1 MHPENPY
8 LRVIPPSIP
17 LLYPAVAILL
27 GTFLGIC
34 HPESGVFNTGMAFIA
49 MLVTVILLGLRR
61 YAVSV
66 VIICF
71 AVGWFNAELQTPTAV
86 PMKYQQGNWIFSGKI
101 THIHETETSTVT
113 DVTIDSIG
121 SNTSALEPVKPIRL
135 QLTIAGF
142 GDEADIARRITWRGN
157 LADRHTLQRLPMM
170 DDISQHARRRG
181 ITGATV
187 IRPDA
192 IHSVCD
198 EPGLLNA
205 LYRYRARIADAI
217 YATSMSPSTTEFL
230 AVVLLGDTDL
240 LTADRRDAYSSAG
253 LSHILALSGM
263 HVAIIAM
270 LISTALF
277 PLLVMR
283 RRMTVIIVTVIVLWI
298 YAAVTGFSPSV
309 TRAVIMAT
317 VFSGSRLIQRRSSP
331 YNSLCL
337 AAMLIVLADPFALLS
352 YGFQLSFA
360 AVLSIVAFSRI
371 LNFVNPRH
379 RLRYYLAAYITVP
392 VSAMLGT
399 GLLSCYYFH
408 TFPLY
413 FIPAATIATLL
424 LPVICIGGVIATV
437 LSQLHLHGIMYGLT
451 YMITDRAVQLLDHT
465 STAIASLPHATWDN
479 INISYT
485 TLLFSLVVVICL
497 ALWLNLKKRIYGY
510 MSALFLI
517 AAAVCSLTEPPY
529 PYHNVSAIMMP
540 DRSFTTLLIHN
551 NQHLNIYTDAVA
563 SDTILVKE
571 RVKRDFATHI
581 RHSDVA
587 DTRIAANQYQNI
599 KINLPYITSTI
610 FILSK
615 PDTKSLAMAA
625 AASDSLRV
633 YIIISGKATASDIRK
648 APLEI
653 LVGHKTEIM
662 PSTAL
667 RPRMASMI
675 YDRCRKLNI
684 PTSDHLVLTVD

>member
-1 MHPENPY
+1 MHPNNPY
-8 LRVIPPSIP
+8 SRIIPPSIP

-34 HPESGVFNTGMAFIA
+34 HPESGIFNTDMAFIVL
-49 MLVTVILLGLRR
+49 LVAVILLVLRR

-71 AVGWFNAELQTPTAV
+71 AVGWFNAELQSPTTI
-86 PMKYQQGNWIFSGKI
+86 PMKYQKGIWVFSGKI
-101 THIHETETSTVT
+101 TRFHETETSTVT

-121 SNTSALEPVKPIRL
+121 TEASALKPVKPIKL

-142 GDEADIARRITWRGN
+142 GDEADIARRITWSGN

-187 IRPDA
+187 IRPES
-192 IHSVCD
+192 IHSVYD

-205 LYRYRARIADAI
+205 LYRYRACIADAI

-230 AVVLLGDTDL
+230 TVVLLGDTEL
-240 LTADRRDAYSSAG
+240 LTADRRYAYSSAG

-270 LISTALF
+270 LISAALF

-283 RRMTVIIVTVIVLWI
+283 RRITVIIVTVIVLWI

-437 LSQLHLHGIMYGLT
+437 LSQLHLQGILYDLT
-451 YMITDRAVQLLDHT
+451 CMITDRAVQLLDHT
-465 STAIASLPHATWDN
+465 SVAISSLPHATWDN
-479 INISYT
+479 IDLSHI
-485 TLLFSLVVVICL
+485 TLLLSLAVVIFM
-497 ALWLNLKKRIYGY
+497 ALWLNLRQRIYGWV
-510 MSALFLI
+510 SLLIAI
-517 AAAVCSLTEPPY
+517 AAAVCALTEPPY
-529 PYHNVSAIMMP
+529 TYHNVSAIMMP

-551 NQHLNIYTDAVA
+551 GQHLDIYTDAFA
-563 SDTILVKE
+563 SDTLLVKE
-571 RVKRDFATHI
+571 RIKRDFATHI
-581 RHSDVA
+581 RRSGVA
-587 DTRIAANQYQNI
+587 DVRIAADRYRNMQ
-599 KINLPYITSTI
+599 INPPHTTSSI

-615 PDTKSLAMAA
+615 PDAKSLAMAVA
-625 AASDSLRV
+625 VSDSV
-633 YIIISGKATASDIRK
+633 PVHVIISGKATASDIRK
-648 APLEI
+648 APLEL
-653 LVGHKTEIM
+653 LVGHNIEMM